1 MISTSALVF
10 EVHLPEQLL
19 QPLICAPENICK
31 FELKPFLSNE
41 STLSDNLSGIMT
53 VIEVPEWHNT
63 RDHPLQTLEINTT
76 SLKNEARK
84 RPIVSPA
91 KHFPSQSK
99 RLSQPTTLNAP
110 SNAKKISDRSLFEQ
124 NDHFAECFVNGD
136 KFFMCTLCAYK
147 SNLKGNILRH
157 LAVKHSDNPPVFKC
171 SSCSSSFKEKSKLK
185 GHYMKAHNLQE
196 HVAKA
201 SADAS

>member
-1 MISTSALVF
+1 MVF

-84 RPIVSPA
+84 
-91 KHFPSQSK
+91 
-99 RLSQPTTLNAP
+99 
-110 SNAKKISDRSLFEQ
+110 
-124 NDHFAECFVNGD
+124 
-136 KFFMCTLCAYK
+136 
-147 SNLKGNILRH
+147 
-157 LAVKHSDNPPVFKC
+157 
-171 SSCSSSFKEKSKLK
+171 
-185 GHYMKAHNLQE
+185 
-196 HVAKA
+196 
-201 SADAS
+201 